1 MRVLTISPLTYYVF
15 GDKIKMKR
23 VSFPKGFRV
32 AALTAFLCTGLVGCT
47 TTTQSQGE
55 IADPFQGFNK
65 VVFKFNDAA
74 DQAVMRPIASGYRTV
89 VPQPART
96 GLKNFL
102 RNLRAPVNFTNE
114 VLQGDLTGAGTVL
127 TRTTVNTLIGVG
139 GLVDVAAMEGIPYEH
154 EDFGQT
160 LAVWGVDHGAYL
172 VLPLMGPSSMRDG
185 TGLLVDNVFDP
196 LNWYFY
202 NVRPSNE
209 GWAIGRFAAEGL
221 VKREELLDVLDDL
234 RRNSFDYY
242 AAMRS
247 AYVQRRDAMVRDSD
261 TVGNT
266 SMAIPDYGSYE

>member
-1 MRVLTISPLTYYVF
+1 MTRL
-15 GDKIKMKR
+15 
-23 VSFPKGFRV
+23 SFPKGFRV
-32 AALTAFLCTGLVGCT
+32 AALTAFLCTGLAGCT
-47 TTTQSQGE
+47 TTQNQGE

-139 GLVDVAAMEGIPYEH
+139 GLIDVAAIEGIPYEQ

-185 TGLLVDNVFDP
+185 TGMMVDHVFDP

-202 NVRPSNE
+202 NVRPTNE
-209 GWAIGRFAAEGL
+209 GWAFGRMAAEGL

-261 TVGNT
+261 TTGNT

>member
-1 MRVLTISPLTYYVF
+1 MT
-15 GDKIKMKR
+15 R
-23 VSFPKGFRV
+23 VSFHKGFRV
-32 AALTAFLCTGLVGCT
+32 AALTAFLCTGLAGCA
-47 TTTQSQGE
+47 TTQNQGE

-65 VVFKFNDAA
+65 VVFQFNDAA
-74 DQAVMRPIASGYRTV
+74 DQAVMRPIASGYRSV

-114 VLQGDLTGAGTVL
+114 VLQGDLSGAGTVL

-185 TGLLVDNVFDP
+185 TGLMVDYVFDP

-209 GWAIGRFAAEGL
+209 GWAFGRLAAEGL

-242 AAMRS
+242 AAMRN

-261 TVGNT
+261 TTGST
-266 SMAIPDYGSYE
+266 LMAIPDYGSYE

>member
-1 MRVLTISPLTYYVF
+1 
-15 GDKIKMKR
+15 MKR
-23 VSFPKGFRV
+23 VSFHKGFRV
-32 AALTAFLCTGLVGCT
+32 AALTAFLCTGLAGC

-65 VVFKFNDAA
+65 VVFKFNDVA

-96 GLKNFL
+96 GLRNFL

-114 VLQGDLTGAGTVL
+114 VLQGDLSGAGTVL

-139 GLVDVAAMEGIPYEH
+139 GLVDVAAMEGIPYEQ

-185 TGLLVDNVFDP
+185 TGMMVDHVFDP

-202 NVRPSNE
+202 NVRPTNE
-209 GWAIGRFAAEGL
+209 GWAFGRVAAEGL

>member
-1 MRVLTISPLTYYVF
+1 MTL
-15 GDKIKMKR
+15 
-23 VSFPKGFRV
+23 VSFHKGFRV
-32 AALTAFLCTGLVGCT
+32 AALTAFLCTGLAGCS
-47 TTTQSQGE
+47 TTQNQGE

-65 VVFKFNDAA
+65 VVFKFNDVA

-114 VLQGDLTGAGTVL
+114 VLQGDLSGAGTVL

-139 GLVDVAAMEGIPYEH
+139 GLVDVAAMEGIPYEQ

-172 VLPLMGPSSMRDG
+172 VLPLMGPSSLRDG
-185 TGLLVDNVFDP
+185 TGLMVDHVFDP

-202 NVRPSNE
+202 NVRPTNE
-209 GWAIGRFAAEGL
+209 GWAFGRVAAEGL

-261 TVGNT
+261 TGGNAA
-266 SMAIPDYGSYE
+266 MAIPDYGSYE